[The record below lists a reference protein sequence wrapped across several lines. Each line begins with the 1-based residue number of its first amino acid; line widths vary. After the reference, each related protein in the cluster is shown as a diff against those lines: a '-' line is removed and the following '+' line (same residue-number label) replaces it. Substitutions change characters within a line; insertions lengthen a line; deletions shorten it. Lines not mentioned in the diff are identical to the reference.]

1 MKKFIKVILSV
12 IIVMITIYTV
22 TVHTLIANTAKE
34 VPPDDADY
42 VIVLGAR
49 LHGEEMSLSLLYRV
63 EAALD
68 YLQANPSSKVIVSGG
83 KGPGEDIS
91 EAEAML
97 RYFREKGIQAER
109 IIVEDQSTTTYEN
122 LYLSKKLIEKSTCTI
137 IVSNDFHLFRSTMI
151 ADRVGL
157 QNVYTLPAKTPT
169 VVIIKLWVREYA
181 AVLKTWLV
189 DR

>member
-1 MKKFIKVILSV
+1 MKKLIKLFLSV
-12 IIVMITIYTV
+12 IIIVIGLYTV
-22 TVHTLIANTAKE
+22 TVHTLIAKTAKE

-68 YLQANPSSKVIVSGG
+68 YLNTNPSTKVIVSGG
-83 KGPGEDIS
+83 QGPGEDIT

-97 RYFREKGIQAER
+97 RFFKEKGIPEER
-109 IIVEDQSTTTYEN
+109 ILLEDKSTTTYEN
-122 LYLSKKLIEKSTCTI
+122 LSYSKNLIEDSTTVI
-137 IVSNDFHLFRSTMI
+137 IVSNDFHLFRSTII

-157 QNVYTLPAKTPT
+157 EQVYTLSAKTPT
-169 VVIIKLWVREYA
+169 VVILKLWVREYA